1 MKSTGIIRR
10 IDELGRI
17 VLPVELRR
25 ILDIK
30 SCKEKGSSNKSDSDA
45 VEIFVDGEE
54 IILRK
59 YTPGCHCCGNVGDL
73 KEVMGLKICPDCLEE
88 FSKVIDLIDKLRWLS
103 WKICFGEQLVQ
114 A

>member
-1 MKSTGIIRR
+1 MKPTGIIRR
-10 IDELGRI
+10 IDELGRL

-59 YTPGCHCCGNVGDL
+59 YNPGCHCCGNMGNLV
-73 KEVMGLKICPDCLEE
+73 EVMGLKICSECLEE
-88 FSKVIDLIDKLRWLS
+88 FNKAIKLFN
-103 WKICFGEQLVQ
+103 KIR
-114 A
+114 

>member
-10 IDELGRI
+10 IDELGRL

-54 IILRK
+54 IILKK
-59 YTPGCHCCGNVGDL
+59 YNPGCHCCGNMNNLV
-73 KEVMGLKICPDCLEE
+73 EVMGLKICNECLEE
-88 FSKVIDLIDKLRWLS
+88 FNKAIKLFN
-103 WKICFGEQLVQ
+103 KIR
-114 A
+114 

>member
-45 VEIFVDGEE
+45 VEIFVDGEK
-54 IILRK
+54 IVLSK
-59 YTPGCHCCGNVGDL
+59 YNPGCHCCGNMNNLV
-73 KEVMGLKICPDCLEE
+73 EVMGLKICNECLEE
-88 FSKVIDLIDKLRWLS
+88 FNKAIKLIN
-103 WKICFGEQLVQ
+103 KIR
-114 A
+114 

>member
-10 IDELGRI
+10 IDELGRL

-59 YTPGCHCCGNVGDL
+59 YNPGCHCCGNMDNLV
-73 KEVMGLKICPDCLEE
+73 EVMGLKICNECLEE
-88 FSKVIDLIDKLRWLS
+88 FNKAIKLFN
-103 WKICFGEQLVQ
+103 KIR
-114 A
+114 

>member
-59 YTPGCHCCGNVGDL
+59 YNPGCHCCGNMDNLV
-73 KEVMGLKICPDCLEE
+73 EVMGSKICNECLEE
-88 FSKVIDLIDKLRWLS
+88 FNKAIKLIN
-103 WKICFGEQLVQ
+103 KIR
-114 A
+114 

>member
-10 IDELGRI
+10 IDELGRL

-59 YTPGCHCCGNVGDL
+59 YNPGCHCCGNMDNL
-73 KEVMGLKICPDCLEE
+73 KEVMGLKICPECLEE
-88 FSKVIDLIDKLRWLS
+88 FNKAIKLIN
-103 WKICFGEQLVQ
+103 KIR
-114 A
+114 

>member
-10 IDELGRI
+10 IDELGRL

-54 IILRK
+54 IILKK
-59 YTPGCHCCGNVGDL
+59 YAPGCHCCGRADGL
-73 KEVMGLKICPDCLEE
+73 KEVMGLKICNDCLKEL
-88 FSKVIDLIDKLRWLS
+88 SRCIDLIEKSRTREDD
-103 WKICFGEQLVQ
+103 
-114 A
+114 

>member
-10 IDELGRI
+10 IDELGRL

-54 IILRK
+54 IILKK
-59 YTPGCHCCGNVGDL
+59 YNPGCHCCGNMNNLV
-73 KEVMGLKICPDCLEE
+73 EVMGLKICNECLEE
-88 FSKVIDLIDKLRWLS
+88 FNKAIKLIN
-103 WKICFGEQLVQ
+103 KIR
-114 A
+114 

>member
-45 VEIFVDGEE
+45 VEIFVDGDK
-54 IILRK
+54 IILKK
-59 YTPGCHCCGNVGDL
+59 YNPGCHCCGNMGNLV
-73 KEVMGLKICPDCLEE
+73 EVMGLKICNECLEE
-88 FSKVIDLIDKLRWLS
+88 FNKAIKLFN
-103 WKICFGEQLVQ
+103 KIR
-114 A
+114 

>member
-10 IDELGRI
+10 IDELGRL

-45 VEIFVDGEE
+45 VEIFVDGEK
-54 IILRK
+54 IVLSK
-59 YTPGCHCCGNVGDL
+59 YNPGCHCCGNMDNLV
-73 KEVMGLKICPDCLEE
+73 EVMGLKICNECLEE
-88 FSKVIDLIDKLRWLS
+88 FNKAIKLFN
-103 WKICFGEQLVQ
+103 KIR
-114 A
+114 

>member
-45 VEIFVDGEE
+45 VEIFVDGDK
-54 IILRK
+54 IILKK
-59 YTPGCHCCGNVGDL
+59 YNPGCHCCGNMDNLV
-73 KEVMGLKICPDCLEE
+73 EVMGLKICNNCLEE
-88 FSKVIDLIDKLRWLS
+88 FNKAIKLIN
-103 WKICFGEQLVQ
+103 KIR
-114 A
+114 

>member
-54 IILRK
+54 IILKK
-59 YTPGCHCCGNVGDL
+59 Y
-73 KEVMGLKICPDCLEE
+73 KI
-88 FSKVIDLIDKLRWLS
+88 FYMVIKYQNI
-103 WKICFGEQLVQ
+103 IYFY
-114 A
+114 

>member
-54 IILRK
+54 IVLKK
-59 YTPGCHCCGNVGDL
+59 YNPGCHCCGSVDNL
-73 KEVMGLKICPDCLEE
+73 KEILGLKICPECLEE
-88 FSKVIDLIDKLRWLS
+88 FNRARKLIDKI
-103 WKICFGEQLVQ
+103 K
-114 A
+114 ATKTTAK

>member
-10 IDELGRI
+10 IDELGRL

-45 VEIFVDGEE
+45 VEIFVDRDE
-54 IILRK
+54 IVLKK
-59 YTPGCHCCGNVGDL
+59 YNPGCHCCGRVDNL
-73 KEVMGLKICPDCLEE
+73 TEVLGLKICPSCLNE
-88 FSKVIDLIDKLRWLS
+88 FYKYKKMIDKVR
-103 WKICFGEQLVQ
+103 GEK
-114 A
+114 

>member
-10 IDELGRI
+10 IDDLGRI

-59 YTPGCHCCGNVGDL
+59 YNPGCHCCGNMDNLV
-73 KEVMGLKICPDCLEE
+73 EVMGLKICNECLEE
-88 FSKVIDLIDKLRWLS
+88 FNKAIKLIN
-103 WKICFGEQLVQ
+103 KIR
-114 A
+114 

>member
-59 YTPGCHCCGNVGDL
+59 YNPGCHCCGNMDNLVD
-73 KEVMGLKICPDCLEE
+73 VMGLKICNNRLEE
-88 FSKVIDLIDKLRWLS
+88 FNKAIKLIN
-103 WKICFGEQLVQ
+103 KIR
-114 A
+114 

>member
-10 IDELGRI
+10 IDELGRL

-54 IILRK
+54 IILKK
-59 YTPGCHCCGNVGDL
+59 YNPGCHCCGNMDNLV
-73 KEVMGLKICPDCLEE
+73 EVMGLKICNECLEE
-88 FSKVIDLIDKLRWLS
+88 FNKAIKLIN
-103 WKICFGEQLVQ
+103 KIR
-114 A
+114 